1 MSGLFTLPP
10 SSFFPALEYTT
21 RSQSFSLQL
30 PQVKM
35 SDNTKNT
42 PPQRTIEKHH
52 AFPDASSA
60 GSGNELFQA
69 IQDPV
74 LIVTPEGII
83 IDANNAALN
92 AAKKTQSEIIGKGIC
107 RIIHGGRLPHIKCPL
122 EEFLLTCAPRV
133 EETTLP
139 GLAGE
144 YLLTI
149 SPVKDQDGTVRK
161 ILLVAREL
169 TRDEMRKAD
178 SLRTAQMAA
187 IGELA
192 AGVAHEVNNPITG
205 IINFA
210 QLLLDDSEKD
220 SLQAEL
226 LDRIVNEGERIAL
239 IIKNL
244 LSFARESESNNEPVE
259 IVQVIKNSL
268 SLVAHQLK
276 KDGITI
282 KTEYSPKSCQIYG
295 NFTQLQ
301 QVILNLLSNARFALN
316 DRYPNSSPDKIIEIS
331 CYPFIKEEGQTVTQI
346 TIKDFGTGIPQGILQ
361 RLFDPF
367 FTTKP
372 SGKGTGLGLSISYG
386 IIQNH
391 GGIIKVDS
399 IMHQYTKM
407 VIELPSSG
415 V

>member
-1 MSGLFTLPP
+1 M
-10 SSFFPALEYTT
+10 
-21 RSQSFSLQL
+21 
-30 PQVKM
+30 
-35 SDNTKNT
+35 DKNSAS
-42 PPQRTIEKHH
+42 PKKQ
-52 AFPDASSA
+52 PDSPLLRFQ
-60 GSGNELFQA
+60 GIGNDLFQA

-74 LIVTPEGII
+74 LLVTPDGII

-92 AAKKTQSEIIGKGIC
+92 AAKKSRSEILGQGIC
-107 RIIHGGRLPHIKCPL
+107 KIIHGGSSPHIKCPL
-122 EEFLLTCAPRV
+122 EEFLITRSSRV

-149 SPVKDQDGTVRK
+149 SPVKDHDSIIRK

-169 TRDEMRKAD
+169 TSDEMRKAD

-205 IINFA
+205 IINLA
-210 QLLLDDSEKD
+210 QLLLDDSEKE

-226 LDRIVNEGERIAL
+226 LDRIVQEGERIAL
-239 IIKNL
+239 ITKNL
-244 LSFARESESNNEPVE
+244 LSFARESKNDNEPIG
-259 IVQVIKNSL
+259 IVQVIRDSI
-268 SLVAHQLK
+268 SLVEHQCR
-276 KDGITI
+276 KDGIKIITD
-282 KTEYSPKSCQIYG
+282 YSADPCQVSG

-316 DRYPNSSPDKIIEIS
+316 ERYPESSPEKVIEIS
-331 CYPFIKEEGQTVTQI
+331 CTPFIIEDRKPVIQI
-346 TIKDFGTGIPQGILQ
+346 CIKDSGTGIPQGILK
-361 RLFDPF
+361 RLFEPF

-386 IIQNH
+386 IVQDH

-399 IMHQYTKM
+399 IMHKYTKM
-407 VIELPSSG
+407 IIELPSSSY
-415 V
+415 

>member
-1 MSGLFTLPP
+1 MTP
-10 SSFFPALEYTT
+10 SETSNNCKEQDLKSYP
-21 RSQSFSLQL
+21 
-30 PQVKM
+30 
-35 SDNTKNT
+35 
-42 PPQRTIEKHH
+42 
-52 AFPDASSA
+52 A

-74 LIVTPEGII
+74 LVVTPDGII
-83 IDANNAALN
+83 IDANSAALS
-92 AAKKTQSEIIGKGIC
+92 AAKKERNDIIGRGIC
-107 RIIHGGRLPHIKCPL
+107 CVIHGGSFPHLECPL
-122 EEFLLTCAPRV
+122 EEFLRTKLPKV

-139 GLAGE
+139 GFGGE

-149 SPVKDQDGTVRK
+149 SPVKETDGTIKK
-161 ILLVAREL
+161 ILIVAREL
-169 TRDEMRKAD
+169 TSDEMRKAD

-192 AGVAHEVNNPITG
+192 AGIAHEVNNPITG

-210 QLLLDDSEKD
+210 QLLLDDSEKN

-226 LDRIVNEGERIAL
+226 LERIVNEGERVAL

-244 LSFARESESNNEPVE
+244 LSFARESEQSNEPVE
-259 IVQVIKNSL
+259 ITEVITKSL
-268 SLVAHQLK
+268 SLIEHQFK
-276 KDGITI
+276 KDGIKLQKNFSGEKCRTL
-282 KTEYSPKSCQIYG
+282 G

-316 DRYPNSSPDKIIEIS
+316 ERYPGNDPEKKIEIS
-331 CYPFIKEEGQTVTQI
+331 CYPFIQEAGTSVVQI
-346 TIKDFGTGIPQGILQ
+346 TITDTGTGIPQGILK

-386 IIQNH
+386 IIRDH
-391 GGIIKVDS
+391 GGSIKVDS
-399 IMHQYTKM
+399 IVHQYTKM
-407 VIELPSSG
+407 TIELPAAR

>member
-1 MSGLFTLPP
+1 MSETENNRPTAGKPGRDVVPLD
-10 SSFFPALEYTT
+10 SSLT
-21 RSQSFSLQL
+21 
-30 PQVKM
+30 
-35 SDNTKNT
+35 
-42 PPQRTIEKHH
+42 
-52 AFPDASSA
+52 
-60 GSGNELFQA
+60 GGGNELFQA

-74 LIVTPEGII
+74 LVVTPAGII
-83 IDANNAALN
+83 IDANNAALT
-92 AAKKTQSEIIGKGIC
+92 AAKKDRSEIIGQGIC
-107 RIIHGGRLPHIKCPL
+107 KIIHGGSSPHLKCPL
-122 EEFLLTCAPRV
+122 EAFLTTCSHRV

-139 GLAGE
+139 GLGGE

-149 SPVKDQDGTVRK
+149 SPVRNQDGTVNK

-169 TRDEMRKAD
+169 TSDEMKKAD

-226 LDRIVNEGERIAL
+226 LHRIVNEGERIAL

-244 LSFARESESNNEPVE
+244 LSFARESDNSNEPID
-259 IVQVIKNSL
+259 IVQVIEDSL
-268 SLVAHQLK
+268 SLVAHQFT
-276 KDGITI
+276 KDGIRI
-282 KTEYSPKSCQIYG
+282 KTDLSAEIQPISG

-316 DRYPNSSPDKIIEIS
+316 ERYPTSSPDKKIEIT
-331 CYPFIKEEGQTVTQI
+331 CYPFIKEEGRTVNQI
-346 TIKDFGTGIPQGILQ
+346 SIMDSGTGIPQGILKK
-361 RLFDPF
+361 LFDPF

-372 SGKGTGLGLSISYG
+372 AGKGTGLGLSISYG
-386 IIQNH
+386 IIKDH
-391 GGIIKVDS
+391 HGIIKVDS

-407 VIELPSSG
+407 IIELPSSG
-415 V
+415 A

>member
-1 MSGLFTLPP
+1 MTSANNLIQN
-10 SSFFPALEYTT
+10 SD
-21 RSQSFSLQL
+21 SQLKSY
-30 PQVKM
+30 P
-35 SDNTKNT
+35 
-42 PPQRTIEKHH
+42 
-52 AFPDASSA
+52 A

-74 LIVTPEGII
+74 LVVTPDGII
-83 IDANNAALN
+83 IDANNAALT
-92 AAKKTQSEIIGKGIC
+92 AAKKSQNEIIGKGIC
-107 RIIHGGRLPHIKCPL
+107 TIIHGGNLPHLECPL
-122 EEFLLTCAPRV
+122 EEFLRTKTSRV

-149 SPVKDQDGTVRK
+149 SPVLETDGTIKK

-169 TRDEMRKAD
+169 TSDEMRKAD

-244 LSFARESESNNEPVE
+244 LSFARESERGNEPIEIAEVITKSLALVE
-259 IVQVIKNSL
+259 
-268 SLVAHQLK
+268 HQFK
-276 KDGITI
+276 KDGIKLNT
-282 KTEYSPKSCQIYG
+282 KFSGESCQIFG

-316 DRYPNSSPDKIIEIS
+316 ERYSGTDDNKKIEIS
-331 CYPFIKEEGQTVTQI
+331 CYPFIKDSEKPVIQI
-346 TIKDFGTGIPQGILQ
+346 AITDTGTGIPQGILK

-386 IIQNH
+386 IIRDH
-391 GGIIKVDS
+391 GGSIKVDS

-407 VIELPSSG
+407 IIELPTSSD
-415 V
+415 

>member
-1 MSGLFTLPP
+1 MTP
-10 SSFFPALEYTT
+10 S
-21 RSQSFSLQL
+21 
-30 PQVKM
+30 
-35 SDNTKNT
+35 DIKNNQT
-42 PPQRTIEKHH
+42 EQDLKSYP
-52 AFPDASSA
+52 A

-74 LIVTPEGII
+74 LVVTPEGII
-83 IDANNAALN
+83 IDANSAALS
-92 AAKKTQSEIIGKGIC
+92 AAKKKQEEIIGQGIC
-107 RIIHGGRLPHIKCPL
+107 TVIHGGSFPHLQCPL
-122 EEFLLTCAPRV
+122 EEFLRTKSPKV

-139 GLAGE
+139 GFGGE

-149 SPVKDQDGTVRK
+149 SPVKETDGTIQK

-169 TRDEMRKAD
+169 TSDEMRKAD

-210 QLLLDDSEKD
+210 QLLLDDSEKN

-226 LDRIVNEGERIAL
+226 LERIVNEGERIAL

-244 LSFARESESNNEPVE
+244 LSFARESEQSNEPVE
-259 IVQVIKNSL
+259 IIDVITKSL
-268 SLVAHQLK
+268 SLIEHQFK
-276 KDGITI
+276 KDGIKLHKNFSGEKCRTL
-282 KTEYSPKSCQIYG
+282 G

-301 QVILNLLSNARFALN
+301 QVILNILSNARFALN
-316 DRYPNSSPDKIIEIS
+316 ERYPGNDPEKKIEIS
-331 CYPFIKEEGQTVTQI
+331 CYPFIQEAGTSVVQI
-346 TIKDFGTGIPQGILQ
+346 TITDTGTGIPQGILK

-386 IIQNH
+386 IIRDH
-391 GGIIKVDS
+391 GGSIKVDS
-399 IMHQYTKM
+399 IMHQYTKII
-407 VIELPSSG
+407 IELPTARN
-415 V
+415 

>member
-1 MSGLFTLPP
+1 MSEKTGTSDRQIL
-10 SSFFPALEYTT
+10 
-21 RSQSFSLQL
+21 LQ
-30 PQVKM
+30 
-35 SDNTKNT
+35 
-42 PPQRTIEKHH
+42 KH
-52 AFPDASSA
+52 PEQPMVCLT
-60 GSGNELFQA
+60 GIGNELFEA
-69 IQDPV
+69 IQDPILV
-74 LIVTPEGII
+74 VTPDGII

-92 AAKKTQSEIIGKGIC
+92 AAKKNKSEILGQGIC
-107 RIIHGGRLPHIKCPL
+107 KIIHGGSSPHLKCPL
-122 EEFLLTCAPRV
+122 EKFLLTRSSRV

-149 SPVKDQDGTVRK
+149 SPVKDQDEIVRK

-169 TRDEMRKAD
+169 TSDEMRKAD

-220 SLQAEL
+220 SLEAEL
-226 LDRIVNEGERIAL
+226 LSRIVNEGERIAL
-239 IIKNL
+239 ITKNL
-244 LSFARESESNNEPVE
+244 LSFARESKNDNEPID
-259 IVQVIKNSL
+259 IVQVIKDSI
-268 SLVAHQLK
+268 SLVEHQCK
-276 KDGITI
+276 NDGIKI
-282 KTEYSPKSCQIYG
+282 KTDFSAKPCHILG

-316 DRYPNSSPDKIIEIS
+316 ERYANSSPEKIIEVTCRS
-331 CYPFIKEEGQTVTQI
+331 FIAEESKPVIQI
-346 TIKDFGTGIPQGILQ
+346 CIKDSGTGIPQGILK
-361 RLFDPF
+361 RLFEPF

-386 IIQNH
+386 IVQDH

-399 IMHQYTKM
+399 IMHQYTRM
-407 VIELPSSG
+407 IIELPSATT
-415 V
+415 

>member
-1 MSGLFTLPP
+1 MP
-10 SSFFPALEYTT
+10 SFCRKASMVEVSKTN
-21 RSQSFSLQL
+21 QSLLQKQ
-30 PQVKM
+30 PKKVSPCQTSV
-35 SDNTKNT
+35 
-42 PPQRTIEKHH
+42 
-52 AFPDASSA
+52 
-60 GSGNELFQA
+60 GNELFQA

-74 LIVTPEGII
+74 LVVTPEGII
-83 IDANNAALN
+83 LDANNAAIS
-92 AAKKTQSEIIGKGIC
+92 AAKKNQSEIIGHGIC
-107 RIIHGGRLPHIKCPL
+107 TIIHGGSSPHIKCPL
-122 EEFLLTCAPRV
+122 EEFLLTCSSRV

-144 YLLTI
+144 YQLTI
-149 SPVKDQDGTVRK
+149 SPVNDQDGTVRK

-169 TRDEMRKAD
+169 TSDEMRKAD
-178 SLRTAQMAA
+178 SMRTAQMAA

-239 IIKNL
+239 ITKNL
-244 LSFARESESNNEPVE
+244 LSFARENKNTNEL
-259 IVQVIKNSL
+259 IDIAQVVKDSL
-268 SLVAHQLK
+268 SLVEHQCK
-276 KDGITI
+276 KDGIAIT
-282 KTEYSPKSCQIYG
+282 TEHSSKPCHILG

-316 DRYPNSSPDKIIEIS
+316 ERYPHTSPDKIIEITYRS
-331 CYPFIKEEGQTVTQI
+331 FIETEARPVTQI
-346 TIKDFGTGIPQGILQ
+346 CIKDAGTGIPQGILK
-361 RLFDPF
+361 RLFEPF

-386 IIQNH
+386 IIQDH
-391 GGIIKVDS
+391 GGVIKVDS
-399 IMHQYTKM
+399 IMHKYTRM
-407 VIELPSSG
+407 IIELPSAG
-415 V
+415 A

>member
-1 MSGLFTLPP
+1 
-10 SSFFPALEYTT
+10 
-21 RSQSFSLQL
+21 
-30 PQVKM
+30 M
-35 SDNTKNT
+35 SDNAQNT
-42 PPQRTIEKHH
+42 DPQQNIEKHSVFIDPH
-52 AFPDASSA
+52 SA
-60 GSGNELFQA
+60 GGGNELFQA

-74 LIVTPEGII
+74 LIVTPEGLIV
-83 IDANNAALN
+83 DANNAALS
-92 AAKKTQSEIIGKGIC
+92 AAKKSQSEIVGKGIC
-107 RIIHGGRLPHIKCPL
+107 SIIHGGSSPHIKCPL

-149 SPVKDQDGTVRK
+149 SPIKNPDGTVRK

-169 TRDEMRKAD
+169 TSDEMRKAD

-244 LSFARESESNNEPVE
+244 LSFARESENSNEPVE
-259 IVQVIKNSL
+259 INQVLKDSL

-276 KDGITI
+276 KDGIKV
-282 KTEYSPKSCQIYG
+282 KTNYSSKLCQIYG
-295 NFTQLQ
+295 NFNQLQ

-316 DRYPNSSPDKIIEIS
+316 ERYPNASPDKTIEIS

-346 TIKDFGTGIPQGILQ
+346 SIKDAGTGIPQGILK

-386 IIQNH
+386 IIQDH

-407 VIELPSSG
+407 IIELPTSG
-415 V
+415 I

>member
-1 MSGLFTLPP
+1 MTLKEIPLHK
-10 SSFFPALEYTT
+10 PA
-21 RSQSFSLQL
+21 SQLISY
-30 PQVKM
+30 P
-35 SDNTKNT
+35 
-42 PPQRTIEKHH
+42 
-52 AFPDASSA
+52 A

-74 LIVTPEGII
+74 LVVTPEGII
-83 IDANNAALN
+83 IDANHAALT
-92 AAKKTQSEIIGKGIC
+92 AAKKSQDEIIGKGIC
-107 RIIHGGRLPHIKCPL
+107 TIIHGGSLPHLECPL
-122 EEFLLTCAPRV
+122 EEFLRTKTSRV

-149 SPVKDQDGTVRK
+149 SPVKETDGTIRK

-169 TRDEMRKAD
+169 TSDEMRKAD

-210 QLLLDDSEKD
+210 QLLLDDSEKN

-244 LSFARESESNNEPVE
+244 LSFARESERGIEPIE
-259 IVQVIKNSL
+259 IAEVITKSL
-268 SLVAHQLK
+268 SLIEHQFK
-276 KDGITI
+276 KDGIKLN
-282 KTEYSPKSCQIYG
+282 KTFSGESCQIFG

-316 DRYPNSSPDKIIEIS
+316 ERYPGTDDDKKIEIS
-331 CYPFIKEEGQTVTQI
+331 CYPFIKEAGTPVIQI
-346 TIKDFGTGIPQGILQ
+346 TITDSGTGIPQGILK

-386 IIQNH
+386 IIRDH
-391 GGIIKVDS
+391 GGSIKVDS

-407 VIELPSSG
+407 IIELPTSRD
-415 V
+415 

>member
-1 MSGLFTLPP
+1 
-10 SSFFPALEYTT
+10 
-21 RSQSFSLQL
+21 
-30 PQVKM
+30 M
-35 SDNTKNT
+35 SDNTKKT
-42 PPQRTIEKHH
+42 DSQCTTEKHP
-52 AFPDASSA
+52 AFLDSYPA
-60 GSGNELFQA
+60 GGGNELFQA

-74 LIVTPEGII
+74 LIVTPDGTI

-107 RIIHGGRLPHIKCPL
+107 KIIHGGSLPHIKCPL

-149 SPVKDQDGTVRK
+149 SPVKDLDDTVHK

-169 TRDEMRKAD
+169 TSDEMRKAD

-210 QLLLDDSEKD
+210 QLLLDDSEKN

-244 LSFARESESNNEPVE
+244 LSFARESENNNEPVD
-259 IVQVIKNSL
+259 IVQVIKDSL

-276 KDGITI
+276 KDGIKV
-282 KTEYSPKSCQIYG
+282 KTEFSSKSCQIEG

-316 DRYPNSSPDKIIEIS
+316 DRYPNSSPDKKIEIC

-346 TIKDFGTGIPQGILQ
+346 SIKDSGTGIPQGILK

-391 GGIIKVDS
+391 SGIIKVDS

-407 VIELPSSG
+407 IIEFPTSG

>member
-1 MSGLFTLPP
+1 MTSANNLIQN
-10 SSFFPALEYTT
+10 SD
-21 RSQSFSLQL
+21 SQLKSY
-30 PQVKM
+30 P
-35 SDNTKNT
+35 
-42 PPQRTIEKHH
+42 
-52 AFPDASSA
+52 A

-74 LIVTPEGII
+74 LVVTPDGII
-83 IDANNAALN
+83 IDANNAALT
-92 AAKKTQSEIIGKGIC
+92 AAKKSQNEIIGKGIC
-107 RIIHGGRLPHIKCPL
+107 TIIHGGNLPHLECPL
-122 EEFLLTCAPRV
+122 EEFLRTKTSRV

-149 SPVKDQDGTVRK
+149 SPVLETDGTIKK

-169 TRDEMRKAD
+169 TSDEMRKAD

-226 LDRIVNEGERIAL
+226 LDRIVNEGERVAL

-244 LSFARESESNNEPVE
+244 LSFARESERGNEPIEIAEVITKSLALVE
-259 IVQVIKNSL
+259 
-268 SLVAHQLK
+268 HQFK
-276 KDGITI
+276 KDGIKLNTNFSG
-282 KTEYSPKSCQIYG
+282 ESCQIFG

-316 DRYPNSSPDKIIEIS
+316 ERYSGTDDNKKIEIS
-331 CYPFIKEEGQTVTQI
+331 CYPFIKDSEKPVIQI
-346 TIKDFGTGIPQGILQ
+346 AITDTGTGIPQGILK

-386 IIQNH
+386 IIRDH
-391 GGIIKVDS
+391 GGSIKVDS

-407 VIELPSSG
+407 IIELPTSND
-415 V
+415 

>member
-1 MSGLFTLPP
+1 MP
-10 SSFFPALEYTT
+10 SEKK
-21 RSQSFSLQL
+21 
-30 PQVKM
+30 PQ
-35 SDNTKNT
+35 TK
-42 PPQRTIEKHH
+42 PVHQVE
-52 AFPDASSA
+52 SSPA

-74 LIVTPEGII
+74 LVVTPDGII
-83 IDANNAALN
+83 IDANHAALS
-92 AAKKTQSEIIGKGIC
+92 AAQKTQAEMIGKGIC
-107 RIIHGGRLPHIKCPL
+107 TIIHGGSLPHLECPL
-122 EEFLLTCAPRV
+122 EEFLRTKTSRV

-149 SPVKDQDGTVRK
+149 SPVKETNGTIQK

-169 TRDEMRKAD
+169 TSDEMRKAD

-244 LSFARESESNNEPVE
+244 LSFARDSEQNNEPIEIAEVVTKSLALVE
-259 IVQVIKNSL
+259 
-268 SLVAHQLK
+268 HQFL
-276 KDGITI
+276 KDGIKI
-282 KTEYSPKSCQIYG
+282 EKNFSGESCLIFG

-316 DRYPNSSPDKIIEIS
+316 ERYPGTDEAKKIEIS
-331 CYPFIKEEGQTVTQI
+331 CYPFIKETGKPVIQLTI
-346 TIKDFGTGIPQGILQ
+346 TDTGTGIPQGILK

-386 IIQNH
+386 ILRDH
-391 GGIIKVDS
+391 GGTIKVDS
-399 IMHQYTKM
+399 IMHQYTKII
-407 VIELPSSG
+407 IELPTSDNK
-415 V
+415 

>member
-1 MSGLFTLPP
+1 MADSKNESEVQLIALTN
-10 SSFFPALEYTT
+10 SSLYDSCPT
-21 RSQSFSLQL
+21 
-30 PQVKM
+30 
-35 SDNTKNT
+35 
-42 PPQRTIEKHH
+42 
-52 AFPDASSA
+52 

-74 LIVTPEGII
+74 FVVTPAGII
-83 IDANNAALN
+83 IDANHAALS
-92 AAKKTQSEIIGKGIC
+92 AARKNRSEIIGKGIC
-107 RIIHGGRLPHIKCPL
+107 KIIHGGSSPHLKCPL
-122 EEFLLTCAPRV
+122 EEFLLTCCPRV

-149 SPVKDQDGTVRK
+149 SPVKEQDGTVQK

-169 TRDEMRKAD
+169 TSDEVRKAD

-210 QLLLDDSEKD
+210 QLLLDDSKKD
-220 SLQAEL
+220 SLQEEL
-226 LDRIVNEGERIAL
+226 LGRIVDEGERIAL

-244 LSFARESESNNEPVE
+244 LSFARESENENEPVE
-259 IVQVIKNSL
+259 MVQVIQDSL
-268 SLVAHQLK
+268 SLVEHQLK
-276 KDGITI
+276 KDGIKIT
-282 KTEYSPKSCQIYG
+282 TEYSPKPCGILG
-295 NFTQLQ
+295 NFRQLQ

-316 DRYPNSSPDKIIEIS
+316 ERYPNSSPDKKIEIS
-331 CYPFIKEEGQTVTQI
+331 CYPFIQEGGRTITQI
-346 TIKDFGTGIPQGILQ
+346 TIKDTGTGIPQGILS

-386 IIQNH
+386 IVQDH
-391 GGIIKVDS
+391 GGVIKVDS

-407 VIELPSSG
+407 IVEMPSSG
-415 V
+415 A

>member
-1 MSGLFTLPP
+1 MADIKKNITNSRHPTKH
-10 SSFFPALEYTT
+10 
-21 RSQSFSLQL
+21 QSFVDSHI
-30 PQVKM
+30 
-35 SDNTKNT
+35 T
-42 PPQRTIEKHH
+42 
-52 AFPDASSA
+52 
-60 GSGNELFQA
+60 GGGNELFQA

-74 LIVTPEGII
+74 LVVTTDGTI
-83 IDANNAALN
+83 IDANNAALK
-92 AAKKTQSEIIGKGIC
+92 AAKRTAADIIGKGIC
-107 RIIHGGRLPHIKCPL
+107 AIIHGGSLPHIKCPL
-122 EEFLLTCAPRV
+122 EEFLLTCSPRV

-139 GLAGE
+139 GLSGE

-149 SPVKDQDGTVRK
+149 SPIKDTNDTVRK

-169 TRDEMRKAD
+169 TSDEVRKAD
-178 SLRTAQMAA
+178 SIRTAQMAA

-244 LSFARESESNNEPVE
+244 LSFARESVNSNEPVE
-259 IVQVIKNSL
+259 ISQVIKDSL
-268 SLVAHQLK
+268 SLVAHQLT
-276 KDGITI
+276 KDGIKI
-282 KTEYSPKSCQIYG
+282 KTEYSTRSCQVYG
-295 NFTQLQ
+295 NYNQLQ
-301 QVILNLLSNARFALN
+301 QVILNLLSNSRFALN
-316 DRYPNSSPDKIIEIS
+316 DRYPNSSPQKNIEIS
-331 CYPFIKEEGQTVTQI
+331 CYPFIKEEGQTVI
-346 TIKDFGTGIPQGILQ
+346 RISIKDTGTGIPQGILK
-361 RLFDPF
+361 RLFEPF

-386 IIQNH
+386 IISDH
-391 GGIIKVDS
+391 GGTIKVDS

-407 VIELPSSG
+407 IIELPTSG
-415 V
+415 I

>member
-1 MSGLFTLPP
+1 M
-10 SSFFPALEYTT
+10 
-21 RSQSFSLQL
+21 
-30 PQVKM
+30 
-35 SDNTKNT
+35 TKNT
-42 PPQRTIEKHH
+42 PKKKL
-52 AFPDASSA
+52 SSPVEQNGTSLDSHIA
-60 GSGNELFQA
+60 GGGNELFQA

-74 LIVTPEGII
+74 FIVTPDGVI
-83 IDANNAALN
+83 IDANNAALK
-92 AAKKTQSEIIGKGIC
+92 AARKTQKEIVGKGIC
-107 RIIHGGRLPHIKCPL
+107 TIIHGGSLPHIKCPL
-122 EEFLLTCAPRV
+122 EEFLLTTSTSRV

-149 SPVKDQDGTVRK
+149 SPIKNKNGTVCK

-169 TRDEMRKAD
+169 TSDEMRKAD

-210 QLLLDDSEKD
+210 QLLLDDSEKN

-226 LDRIVNEGERIAL
+226 LERIVNEGERIAL

-244 LSFARESESNNEPVE
+244 LSFARESENNNELIDIE
-259 IVQVIKNSL
+259 QVIRDSL
-268 SLVAHQLK
+268 SLVAHQFK
-276 KDGITI
+276 KDGIKI
-282 KTEYSPKSCQIYG
+282 KTEFSSKAYRIYG

-301 QVILNLLSNARFALN
+301 QVILNLLSNARFSLN
-316 DRYPNSSPDKIIEIS
+316 DRYPNSSPEKTIEIS
-331 CYPFIKEEGQTVTQI
+331 CYPFLKKEGETVTQI
-346 TIKDFGTGIPQGILQ
+346 TIKDSGTGIPQGILN
-361 RLFDPF
+361 RIFDPF

-391 GGIIKVDS
+391 GGFIKVDS

-407 VIELPSSG
+407 IIELPTSG
-415 V
+415 I